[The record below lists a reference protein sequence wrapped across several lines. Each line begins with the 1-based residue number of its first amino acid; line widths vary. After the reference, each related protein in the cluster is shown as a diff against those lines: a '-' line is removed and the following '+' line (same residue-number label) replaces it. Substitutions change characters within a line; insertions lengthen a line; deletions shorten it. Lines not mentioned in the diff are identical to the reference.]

1 MAYNIRMATNMPTL
15 STVSTMDETLSQ
27 ITRARDAT
35 ARLMATENISVLHDP
50 SMHTATFD
58 TVSRTL
64 TLPVWKDCPSDVYD
78 MLVAHEVGHALY
90 TPGGAARLIDAIK
103 FIDPRRPQFSKML
116 LNICEDA
123 RIERFVKNKY
133 PGVGR
138 NFAKGY
144 EWMMNKDF
152 FQLKGQSIPT
162 LNLPDRVNLYFKP
175 GLYGH
180 VTIPFTAAEQAVV
193 DQIAAANTFDQMV
206 AAAKALYDL
215 SQKQQQEQKQEQ
227 QYQQSQSQSGD
238 GNGEANGGQNSNGN
252 SQSSQQ
258 QGDGD
263 GESNGNKSSDQN
275 GEQQGSKPSNS
286 GSKDQSGNAD
296 FGQKSTQD
304 SMEQALRKMCEDN
317 AMPISMT
324 TIPEQDISKI
334 IYPFKSI
341 AADIAAFESEYASR
355 CNNPKNP
362 MDTVVGRGG
371 ITPDARLTQFTRENR
386 AAILTM
392 VRRFEMKMNADVAR
406 RTCESRSG
414 TLNMSRIHS
423 YKLIDDIFL
432 TNSEVSAGKNHGVVF
447 YLDWSSSMNGCL
459 HNTVKQLLNMTEFCK
474 ALNIPFDVYAFTTNP
489 IAAIG
494 KGGDRW
500 NSRTDDTIYPGL
512 SKMPNGMSLGGCFGL
527 LHFLSSS
534 MNKNEYRTVAGWLL
548 EFSAYQQGILK
559 MDYRSHYYDALHTKL
574 NHLSLDGTPL
584 DNAVIS
590 AFKIVPQFKAK
601 HNLQVVTCC
610 VLTDGEAGGDCLNRQ
625 YSYRGN
631 RHVSGKAIVTLNGKR
646 YCTADGSA
654 RRSVTSWCFLM
665 EVLKNA
671 YGVNT
676 MGIFLAVGGTARL
689 TSHVEGY
696 FEDSYGVSFKSNA
709 THQAAFDAAVKMLKD
724 EDFTVVPRA
733 GFDKYLLIRADN
745 EIVNA
750 TDALDSVDA
759 GDARAAGN
767 AFRKGMSKRLTSR
780 NLLTVIAD
788 TCSTCV
794 GI

>member
-1 MAYNIRMATNMPTL
+1 MPTL
-15 STVSTMDETLSQ
+15 STVSTMDQTLSQ

-35 ARLMATENISVLHDP
+35 ARLMATENISVVHDP

-58 TVSRTL
+58 THARTL

-90 TPGGAARLIDAIK
+90 TPEGSKRLIDAIK

-123 RIERFVKNKY
+123 RIERFIKNKY

-138 NFAKGY
+138 SFARGY

-152 FQLKGQSIPT
+152 FQIKGQNIAAM
-162 LNLPDRVNLYFKP
+162 NLPDRVNLYFKP

-180 VTIPFTAAEQAVV
+180 VSIPFNAAEQAVV
-193 DQIAAANTFDQMV
+193 DQIAAANTFDQMID
-206 AAAKALYDL
+206 AAKALYDL
-215 SQKQQQEQKQEQ
+215 SQKQQQEQEQ
-227 QYQQSQSQSGD
+227 QQQYEQGQSQSQNGN
-238 GNGEANGGQNSNGN
+238 GNGEDGEDSGAG
-252 SQSSQQ
+252 SSKSDQ
-258 QGDGD
+258 QGDED
-263 GESNGNKSSDQN
+263 GQSSGNKSSDQQN
-275 GEQQGSKPSNS
+275 DQQGSKPSNN
-286 GSKDQSGNAD
+286 GSKDKSGNAD

-304 SMEQALRKMCEDN
+304 SMEQALRKMCDDN
-317 AMPISMT
+317 SMPISMT
-324 TIPEQDISKI
+324 TIPEQNLDKI
-334 IYPFKSI
+334 VYPFKSI
-341 AADIAAFESEYASR
+341 CADIREFETAYAMS
-355 CNNPKNP
+355 CNNPKKP
-362 MDTVVGRGG
+362 MDPIIGRGG
-371 ITPDARLTQFTRENR
+371 KNPDSRFTEFTRENR

-432 TNSEVSAGKNHGVVF
+432 TNSEVAAGKNHGVVF
-447 YLDWSSSMNGCL
+447 YLDWSSSMNTSL

-474 ALNIPFDVYAFTTNP
+474 ALNIPFDVYAFSTNP
-489 IAAIG
+489 VAAAG

-500 NSRTDDTIYPGL
+500 SNNIEEQMYPGL
-512 SKMPNGMSLGGCFGL
+512 SKQQNGVSIGASFGL

-534 MNKNEYRTVAGWLL
+534 MSKSEYRMMAGWLL
-548 EFSAYQQGILK
+548 EFSAYNQGIIQ
-559 MDYRSHYYDALHTKL
+559 MDYRSHYYEALHAKL
-574 NHLSLDGTPL
+574 NHLYLDGTPL

-610 VLTDGEAGGDCLNRQ
+610 ILTDGESGGDCLNRQ
-625 YSYRGN
+625 YGFKGH
-631 RHVSGKAIVTLNGKR
+631 RHVCGKGIVTLNGKR
-646 YCTADGSA
+646 YCTADG
-654 RRSVTSWCFLM
+654 RRETIPSWCFLM

-676 MGIFLAVGGTARL
+676 MGIFLASGGSARL
-689 TSHVEGY
+689 NGYIEAY
-696 FEDSYGVSFKSNA
+696 FENAYGNTFKTNA
-709 THQAAFDAAVKMLKD
+709 AHAAAYAAAVEMLKD
-724 EDFTVVPRA
+724 EDFTIVPRG

-750 TDALDSVDA
+750 TDALDKVDA
-759 GDARAAGN
+759 GDTRAAGN